1 VSCPIPLSGAVPR
14 PCRRAPSAQA
24 RLSSA
29 MGAPVPPAAAASAVM
44 MPPVVSV
51 AVERW
56 RGGAIERTSDEV
68 ADERPVAFR
77 YHGVAHVVMLATPAD
92 LEDLAVGFTLSEAIV
107 AAPSEIRRVSLAT
120 LDDALEVNLD
130 IAPERFSALL
140 QRHRNL
146 TGRTGCGMCGAETL
160 ADAIREPPALAASLE
175 LSSTG
180 LQAALAALV
189 SRQELNARTGSIHAA
204 AWVVPGGGV
213 ALLREDV
220 GRHNALDKLIGALVR
235 RNEDLRR
242 GYVVVTSRASYEIV
256 QKAATV
262 GIQAVVAVSAP
273 TAFAI
278 RAAQA
283 FGLTLVGFARPER
296 HVIYAHAERMRP

>member
-1 VSCPIPLSGAVPR
+1 MP
-14 PCRRAPSAQA
+14 
-24 RLSSA
+24 
-29 MGAPVPPAAAASAVM
+29 
-44 MPPVVSV
+44 PPVVRV
-51 AVERW
+51 EVERW
-56 RGGAIERTSDEV
+56 RGGTLERAADEV

-77 YHGVAHVVMLATPAD
+77 YHGVSHVVMLATPQD

-107 AAPSEIRRVSLAT
+107 AAPAEIRSVALAARGE
-120 LDDALEVNLD
+120 ALEVDLN

-160 ADAIREPPALAASLE
+160 ADAIREPPALAAGLE

-180 LQAALAALV
+180 LQAALRSLA
-189 SRQELNARTGSIHAA
+189 SRQQLNARAGSIHAA
-204 AWVVPGGGV
+204 AWVVPGEGV
-213 ALLREDV
+213 TLLREDV
-220 GRHNALDKLIGALVR
+220 GRHNALDKVIGALVR
-235 RNEDLRR
+235 RGEDLRR
-242 GYVVVTSRASYEIV
+242 GYVIVTSRASYEIV

-278 RAAQA
+278 RSAEA
-283 FGLTLVGFARPER
+283 FGLTLVGFARPDR
-296 HVIYAHAERMRP
+296 HVIYAHGERLRP

>member
-1 VSCPIPLSGAVPR
+1 VGLPSTPSLPASPPEPVTALAGA
-14 PCRRAPSAQA
+14 
-24 RLSSA
+24 
-29 MGAPVPPAAAASAVM
+29 APVVR
-44 MPPVVSV
+44 VG
-51 AVERW
+51 VERW
-56 RGGAIERTSDEV
+56 QRGTTEHADDLV

-77 YHGVAHVVMLATPAD
+77 YHGVSHVVMLATPAD

-107 AAPSEIRRVSLAT
+107 AGPAEIRGVAVRAEGE
-120 LDDALEVNLD
+120 ALEVDLD

-160 ADAIREPPALAASLE
+160 ADAIREPPALADGLR
-175 LSSTG
+175 LSSAE
-180 LQAALAALV
+180 LQAALRALPA
-189 SRQELNARTGSIHAA
+189 RQPLNARAGSVHAA
-204 AWVVPGGGV
+204 AWIVPGSGV
-213 ALLREDV
+213 ALVREDV

-235 RNEDLRR
+235 RGEVLAR
-242 GYVVVTSRASYEIV
+242 GYVIVTSRASYEIV

-278 RAAQA
+278 RSAQA
-283 FGLTLVGFARPER
+283 FGLTLVGFARPDR
-296 HVIYAHAERMRP
+296 HVIYAHGERIVP

>member
-1 VSCPIPLSGAVPR
+1 
-14 PCRRAPSAQA
+14 
-24 RLSSA
+24 
-29 MGAPVPPAAAASAVM
+29 
-44 MPPVVSV
+44 
-51 AVERW
+51 
-56 RGGAIERTSDEV
+56 
-68 ADERPVAFR
+68 
-77 YHGVAHVVMLATPAD
+77 MLATPSD

-107 AAPSEIRRVSLAT
+107 SAPSEIRHVAVAALP
-120 LDDALEVNLD
+120 DALEVHLE

-160 ADAIREPPALAASLE
+160 ADAIREPPALPSGLA

-180 LQAALAALV
+180 LQAALDSLAA
-189 SRQELNARTGSIHAA
+189 RQTLNAQAGSIHAA
-204 AWVVPGGGV
+204 AWVVPDEGV
-213 ALLREDV
+213 TMLREDV

-235 RNEDLRR
+235 RGADLRR

-278 RAAQA
+278 RSAEA
-283 FGLTLVGFARPER
+283 FGLTLIGFARPGR
-296 HVIYAHAERMRP
+296 HVIYAHGERVRP